1 MRENMNQKDAEY
13 GYFSRIAFAGSEPV
27 CEYLYETSIQSP
39 GSLPL
44 LQYWESLYQSIQ
56 LLL

>member
-1 MRENMNQKDAEY
+1 MNQKDAEY

-44 LQYWESLYQSIQ
+44 LQY
-56 LLL
+56 